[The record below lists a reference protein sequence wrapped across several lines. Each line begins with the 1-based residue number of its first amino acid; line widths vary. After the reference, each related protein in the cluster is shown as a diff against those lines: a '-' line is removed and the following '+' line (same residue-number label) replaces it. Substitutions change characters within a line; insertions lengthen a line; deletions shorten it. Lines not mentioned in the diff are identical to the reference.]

1 MKALASAV
9 CPQINLARFKNS
21 VLPLCAYRGLSMINF
36 ELYPLYSGVKPGNR
50 KYRRY
55 GI

>member
-9 CPQINLARFKNS
+9 CPQMNLAQFKNS
-21 VLPLCAYRGLSMINF
+21 ALLLCAYRGLSIINF

-55 GI
+55 RI